1 MQSVVSVSKT
11 DNACGIEC
19 GIRSAGRKRGQK
31 SWSGRQDL
39 NLRPLHP
46 QCVTKKTQP
55 SNLIQINPYISDIKI
70 IDSVLQICHRFLLL
84 INSVGYL
91 LANLATSV
99 RVAYEHK
106 TNG

>member
-1 MQSVVSVSKT
+1 MVRARELCVVEGS
-11 DNACGIEC
+11 
-19 GIRSAGRKRGQK
+19 RRKSREK
-31 SWSGRQDL
+31 SEKNEREIWSGRQDL

-70 IDSVLQICHRFLLL
+70 IDSVLQICHCFLLL
-84 INSVGYL
+84 TNSVGYL
-91 LANLATSV
+91 LANVQTSV
-99 RVAYEHK
+99 RVVYEHK